1 MAVRGTDG
9 DILQKSIRPYIIING
24 EKHEMQQHPDGNNVF
39 VYDHYFNN
47 IGKIPY
53 YFELVYEINRNGSYR
68 EKVAKS
74 ALFYTNITNKY
85 IFALDNNRGPT
96 GAQVSIVGCGLNRGD
111 RVRFGNK
118 IVPSNWLSSGAIE
131 FTVPSVECDQ
141 EYEVHLLSN
150 RNELFAGSFFVD
162 VSTLHCS
169 TDFIHLDHG
178 ESQRLVFMLD
188 NPAPAE
194 GLAVNV
200 TTDIP
205 DNVIMPEVTFMG
217 GERTASVNITGGE
230 EPAKGTLFISARGF
244 SSLEIPI
251 EVGNP
256 TEVNNN
262 YHPAPTRPSEAI
274 TTQSIDNDIVV
285 L

>member
-1 MAVRGTDG
+1 
-9 DILQKSIRPYIIING
+9 
-24 EKHEMQQHPDGNNVF
+24 
-39 VYDHYFNN
+39 
-47 IGKIPY
+47 
-53 YFELVYEINRNGSYR
+53 
-68 EKVAKS
+68 
-74 ALFYTNITNKY
+74 
-85 IFALDNNRGPT
+85 
-96 GAQVSIVGCGLNRGD
+96 
-111 RVRFGNK
+111 
-118 IVPSNWLSSGAIE
+118 
-131 FTVPSVECDQ
+131 
-141 EYEVHLLSN
+141 
-150 RNELFAGSFFVD
+150 
-162 VSTLHCS
+162 
-169 TDFIHLDHG
+169 
-178 ESQRLVFMLD
+178 MLD